1 MIVGVQPL
9 AGFDKLLHYRVPE
22 TLRADV
28 RLGSLV
34 RVPIL
39 NRSHLGLVLEVDAVP
54 DCAPAKLKAVS
65 AVLHGVPALTPDLLE
80 LARWMHTYYAARME
94 SVLEAMIPALVL
106 ERGDIDGDGTRH
118 FLLRLADRTG
128 GRELWGVTLKEA
140 TLFPDVGDLVGFRI
154 VKIASDL
161 PVEVSIIGF
170 IAVKLAPEFLE
181 KKGWRVEA
189 NYTPKNIRPAI
200 HW

>member
-1 MIVGVQPL
+1 MLGWFRTTPPQRRTF
-9 AGFDKLLHYRVPE
+9 ATNEEAFAHACLLQRPE
-22 TLRADV
+22 
-28 RLGSLV
+28 
-34 RVPIL
+34 IL
-39 NRSHLGLVLEVDAVP
+39 
-54 DCAPAKLKAVS
+54 
-65 AVLHGVPALTPDLLE
+65 
-80 LARWMHTYYAARME
+80 
-94 SVLEAMIPALVL
+94 LEAMIAALVL
-106 ERGDIDGDGTRH
+106 ERGAIDGDGTRH

-181 KKGWRVEA
+181 KKGWRVDA
-189 NYTPKNIRPAI
+189 NYTPENIRPAI
-200 HW
+200 RW